1 MLRRTL
7 FQCVAGTALAASC
20 GLLHAQTWPSK
31 PVRMIVPFAAGSTPD
46 LLARIL
52 TDRLSARLGQAF
64 VVDNRSGAAGNIGT
78 DVVAKAAP
86 DGYTVGVSIAGP
98 LAINPLLFKSMPYDP
113 ARDVKLITV
122 AATQPSV
129 LVASN
134 KLKASTSKE
143 LFELL
148 GHKEGRYSFASMGAG
163 TISQMGMYV
172 LTANSPADMVH
183 VPYAGSGAASLALM
197 SGEVDF
203 ALLPAASVMPHIQ
216 AGKMKALGVADAK
229 RMSALPNVPTLT
241 EAGVRSV
248 TADAWIGVIAP
259 AGTPDAITERL
270 RGEIL
275 QVLAEPAVREKLRTQ
290 TMEAVG
296 GTPVEF
302 RKVLDGELKLW
313 SPVIKQYGI
322 TVQ

>member
-7 FQCVAGTALAASC
+7 FHCIASAALAAHC
-20 GLLHAQTWPSK
+20 GLLHAQAWPAK
-31 PVRMIVPFAAGSTPD
+31 PVRMIVPFPAGSTPD

-52 TDRLSARLGQAF
+52 TDRLSVRLGQAF
-64 VVDNRSGAAGNIGT
+64 VVENRNGAAGNIGT

-113 ARDVKLITV
+113 ARDLKLITV

-134 KLKASTSKE
+134 KLKASGPKE
-143 LFELL
+143 LFALL
-148 GHKEGRYSFASMGAG
+148 SRKEGHYSFASMGAG

-172 LTANSPADMVH
+172 LTAESPADVVH
-183 VPYAGSGAASLALM
+183 VPYAGSGACSVAVM

-203 ALLPAASVMPHIQ
+203 ALLPAAAVVPHIRS
-216 AGKMKALGVADAK
+216 GKMKALGVADSK
-229 RMSALPNVPTLT
+229 RMVDLPGVPTLT
-241 EAGVRSV
+241 EAGVRNV
-248 TADAWIGVIAP
+248 AADAWIGVVAP
-259 AGTPDAITERL
+259 AATPDAIADRL

-275 QVLAEPAVREKLRTQ
+275 QVLAEPAVREKLRVQ
-290 TMEAVG
+290 SMEAVG
-296 GTPVEF
+296 SSPAEF
-302 RKVLDGELKLW
+302 RDVLDRELKLW
-313 SPVIKQYGI
+313 GPVIKQYDI
-322 TVQ
+322 TIQ

>member
-7 FQCVAGTALAASC
+7 FHCVAGAALAASC

-31 PVRMIVPFAAGSTPD
+31 PVRMIVPFPAGSTPD

-52 TDRLSARLGQAF
+52 TDRLSVRLGQAF

-78 DVVAKAAP
+78 DAVAKAAP

-113 ARDVKLITV
+113 ARDVKLVTV

-148 GHKEGRYSFASMGAG
+148 AHKEGHYNFASMGAG

-172 LTANSPADMVH
+172 LTANSPADVVH

-203 ALLPAASVMPHIQ
+203 ALLPAAAVMPHIQ
-216 AGKMKALGVADAK
+216 AGKIKALGVADAK
-229 RMSALPNVPTLT
+229 RMPGLPNVPTLT

-248 TADAWIGVIAP
+248 AADAWIGVIVP

-275 QVLAEPAVREKLRTQ
+275 QVLAEPAVREKLQTQ

-296 GTPVEF
+296 GTPAEF

-322 TVQ
+322 TIQ